1 MPNSHLARGVLNQL
15 QLIAKRQTSRIDGIC
30 TFISSSNGR
39 IDAVRKD
46 IVLPGSGGKRVLR
59 WVRELE
65 LIRLI
70 AEMRYALEQELLPV
84 LNHCVATANAVRE
97 VTASARRAPPAFP
110 SAKRTRHI
118 IRETKDCEY
127 SKNDRRAACGT

>member
-1 MPNSHLARGVLNQL
+1 MPNPHGALAVLDRL
-15 QLIAKRQTSRIDGIC
+15 QLIATRQTSRIDGIC

-46 IVLPGSGGKRVLR
+46 ILHPGSGGKRVLR
-59 WVRELE
+59 WVRELD

-70 AEMRYALEQELLPV
+70 AEMRCTLDQELLPL

-97 VTASARRAPPAFP
+97 VTASTRRAPPAFP
-110 SAKRTRHI
+110 SSKRTRHF
-118 IRETKDCEY
+118 IRE
-127 SKNDRRAACGT
+127 N